1 MSWPQPAPEAPVVV
15 WVGGAVVVV
24 TGGRVVVG
32 AGATVVVGAA
42 VGVVTGTVETGVE
55 PDEAPDVEV
64 VPGPVVVEVAEPEPE
79 PEPECEPVDVV
90 TPPREVDVVRGA
102 EELVPAPAGATVV
115 AVAAVAVDEV
125 GALASA
131 AASTEVAC
139 TVASRE
145 ATVRRSAAIVRL
157 RAARALASVER
168 CRWTAKASVVV
179 VVALGRVDPT
189 KEFATPAPTME
200 TEATT
205 AVGITRRRSSER
217 SWIRRAERRLASRR

>member
-79 PEPECEPVDVV
+79 PECEPVDVV

-102 EELVPAPAGATVV
+102 EDLVPAPAGATVV
-115 AVAAVAVDEV
+115 V
-125 GALASA
+125 LASA

-179 VVALGRVDPT
+179 VVGLGKVDPT